1 MEIIIQQKLERI
13 FTFNAGKILVA
24 NYVFFALFRA
34 KLFKAATLLN

>member
-24 NYVFFALFRA
+24 FMFFSHYFVQNYL
-34 KLFKAATLLN
+34 K